1 MDENNQAKDFNE
13 LNNLAHGILSAVKD
27 DLGTAR
33 TELEDKQRTLDGLK
47 DLPTELAKSQEA
59 RRRLEGELNYLR
71 GKVSELTT
79 GNQNLT
85 AELAKSQEARN
96 YLQDELSNLR
106 EELSRLNDSY
116 QTLTTSL
123 LKAQAEASNAKA
135 EASTLRSKI
144 AQVQKTLA
152 G

>member
-1 MDENNQAKDFNE
+1 MDENQAADFNE
-13 LNNLAHGILSAVKD
+13 LNNLAHEILSAVKD

-33 TELEDKQRTLDGLK
+33 TELEDTKRKLNDLK
-47 DLPTELAKSQEA
+47 DLPAELAKSQEA

-85 AELAKSQEARN
+85 AELKKSQEAQSH
-96 YLQDELSNLR
+96 LQGELSNLR

-135 EASTLRSKI
+135 EVSTLRSKI
-144 AQVQKTLA
+144 AQAQKTLA

>member
-1 MDENNQAKDFNE
+1 MDENQAADFNE

-33 TELEDKQRTLDGLK
+33 KELEYTKRKLDDVK
-47 DLPTELAKSQEA
+47 DLPAELAKSHEA
-59 RRRLEGELNYLR
+59 RRRLEEELNYLR
-71 GKVSELTT
+71 GEVSKLTA
-79 GNQNLT
+79 GNQELT
-85 AELAKSQEARN
+85 AELKKSQEARS
-96 YLQDELSNLR
+96 YLQGEISNLR
-106 EELSRLNDSY
+106 GELSRLNDSY
-116 QTLTTSL
+116 QTLTTGL

>member
-1 MDENNQAKDFNE
+1 MDENQAADFNE

-27 DLGTAR
+27 DLATAR
-33 TELEDKQRTLDGLK
+33 TELENTKHKLDVVK
-47 DLPTELAKSQEA
+47 DLPAELKKSQEA
-59 RRRLEGELNYLR
+59 KRRLEEELNYLR
-71 GKVSELTT
+71 GEVSKLTT
-79 GNQNLT
+79 DNQNLT
-85 AELAKSQEARN
+85 AELKKSQEARS
-96 YLQDELSNLR
+96 YLQGELSKLR

-116 QTLTTSL
+116 QTLTTGL
-123 LKAQAEASNAKA
+123 LKSQAEASNAKA

>member
-1 MDENNQAKDFNE
+1 MDENQAADFNE

-33 TELEDKQRTLDGLK
+33 TELEDKQRTLDDLK
-47 DLPTELAKSQEA
+47 DLP
-59 RRRLEGELNYLR
+59 
-71 GKVSELTT
+71 
-79 GNQNLT
+79 
-85 AELAKSQEARN
+85 AELAKSQEAKRRLEWERDKLRGEVSKLTTDN
-96 YLQDELSNLR
+96 QALTAELKKSQEAQSHLQDELSNLR
-106 EELSRLNDSY
+106 NELSRLNDSY
-116 QTLTTSL
+116 QTLTTGL

-144 AQVQKTLA
+144 TQAQKTLA